1 VKEPIYLDYNATTPI
16 HPAVAA
22 AMRPYLESGFGNP
35 SSSHWYGVQA
45 RIAVEEARS
54 SVARLIGAKGEEI
67 VFTSGGSEANNYA
80 IKGAAL
86 ALREAGRGRHV
97 VATSVEHPAVLEV
110 LAWLET
116 QGFRTTLLPVDS
128 CGLVDPA
135 DFEKAM
141 SSDTILLSV
150 MHANNEVG
158 TIEPVRELADIAHR
172 AGVLVHSD
180 AAQSTGKIPVS
191 VEALGVDLLSIA
203 GHKLYAPK
211 GIGALYIRTGVRLA
225 KLIHGASH
233 ERGLRAGTE
242 NVLEIVGLGAAA
254 ELAARELPERMR
266 HTRELRDLLWQ
277 LLSEALPEIRMN
289 GHPERRLPNTLSV
302 SFPGIEADTLLSELE
317 GVAAS
322 AGAAC
327 HADSVEL
334 SSVLN
339 AMGLPLEYAMG
350 TVRFSTGAFLS
361 RAEVEDAAGQV
372 VAAVRRLRP
381 AAADAAPAAS
391 DFAAAA
397 GEIKLTHFTHGLGC
411 ACKLR
416 PQALERVLRSL
427 PPVTDPR
434 VLVGTETS
442 DDAAVYRIDE
452 KLGIVQTVDFFTPIV
467 DDPYHF
473 GAIAAANALS
483 DIYAMGGTPL
493 FALNIVG
500 FPTNRLSLA
509 VLEEI
514 LRGAADKAAEAGIPI
529 VGGHSV
535 DDTEPKFGMAVTGRI
550 DPAKIYTNA
559 RARPGDRLVLTK
571 SLGLGVLSTAMK
583 RGLASAESVAAAI
596 AVMERLNRSAAEL
609 LGRFDVGA
617 VTDVTGF
624 GLMGHLREMS
634 RGSRVDMQ
642 VYADRV
648 PMLDEA
654 RALAAAGMI
663 PGGSRDNEAL
673 VADLADWAA
682 DISDLTRI
690 LLCDAQT
697 SGGLLVSI
705 AAGEAEAYVAALRAA
720 DCPEAAVIGEC
731 LAPGE
736 GRIAVGRLDNL
747 NN

>member
-1 VKEPIYLDYNATTPI
+1 VKEPIYLDYNATTPL

-22 AMRPYLESGFGNP
+22 AMRPYLEGGFGNP
-35 SSSHWYGVQA
+35 SSSHWYGIQA
-45 RIAVEEARS
+45 RKAVEEARA
-54 SVARLIGAKGEEI
+54 SVARLIGAASEEI

-80 IKGAAL
+80 IKGAAF
-86 ALREAGRGRHV
+86 ALREQGRGRHV
-97 VATSVEHPAVLEV
+97 VATAVEHPAVLEV

-128 CGLVDPA
+128 HGLVDPA
-135 DFEKAM
+135 EFEKALA
-141 SSDTILLSV
+141 SDTILLSV

-158 TIEPVRELADIAHR
+158 TIQAVRELADIAHR

-180 AAQSTGKIPVS
+180 AAQSVGKIPVD
-191 VEALGVDLLSIA
+191 VDALGVDLLSIA

-211 GIGALYIRTGVRLA
+211 GVGALYIRTGVRLA
-225 KLIHGASH
+225 KLIHGAGH

-254 ELAARELPERMR
+254 GLALRELPERSR
-266 HTRELRDLLWQ
+266 HARELRDLLWR
-277 LLSEALPEIRMN
+277 LLSEALPEIRLN

-302 SFPGIEADTLLSELE
+302 AFPGLEADTLLSELE

-334 SSVLN
+334 SSVLK

-361 RAEVEDAAGQV
+361 RAEVEEAAAQII
-372 VAAVRRLRP
+372 AAARRLRP
-381 AAADAAPAAS
+381 AAGEVPE
-391 DFAAAA
+391 AAAGG

-427 PPVTDPR
+427 PPVSDPR

-500 FPTNRLSLA
+500 FPTNRLPLG

-514 LRGAADKAAEAGIPI
+514 LRGAADKAAEAGVPI
-529 VGGHSV
+529 VGGHSI

-634 RGSRVDMQ
+634 RGSRVDMR
-642 VYADRV
+642 VYAARV
-648 PMLDEA
+648 PMLEEA
-654 RALAAAGMI
+654 RSLAAAGMI

-673 VADLADWAA
+673 VSDIVDWEAGL
-682 DISDLTRI
+682 SDLTRI

-705 AAGEAEAYVAALRAA
+705 AAKDAEAYVAALRAA

-736 GRIAVGRLDNL
+736 GRIAVGKLDNL
-747 NN
+747 NK